1 MANKFEIVRM
11 KPGQQADV
19 AAVANSAFGFGGE
32 GSMDFMR
39 DWPYLWNDER
49 ADNYWLAVADGKIVA
64 CVGSYPLT
72 VRVAG
77 ASFRSACVGQV
88 GTLPEW
94 RGQGAMSAIL
104 RAVTA
109 EMDGGEY
116 DFTWLGGD
124 RQRYGRFGWA
134 FGGVKHWCTTNA
146 KYLPDPPDAS
156 TVRAMD
162 PKRDGEMIWQ
172 YTQSMPYAIG
182 FNRREFEQLLS
193 IRDVGG
199 VVSDGAWV
207 VFRGPMK
214 RPRVLLADGPT
225 DRVAALMAHLSQQAT
240 GENNPDGGIAF
251 EAGPYDSALAR
262 AALAH
267 YASMEQQQVGGF
279 RMCDMAGYFSRAC
292 GAVQPAIA
300 GGSDELS
307 LRNTDTGQAVRI
319 VCENG
324 KLSVDDHVGTDVRE
338 MTTTQLS
345 EVAFSMLPLDV
356 VLPGLVAD
364 SPLRALLRMPV
375 YLPFGFYAM

>member
-1 MANKFEIVRM
+1 MTNAFEVRQLTP
-11 KPGQQADV
+11 KELPTAVDV
-19 AAVANSAFGFGGE
+19 ANRAFGFSAE
-32 GSMDFMR
+32 GDMEFLR
-39 DWPYLWNDER
+39 DIPYVWNADR
-49 ADNYWLAVADGKIVA
+49 ADNTWA
-64 CVGSYPLT
+64 CFEGGEMIGVIGAYPFD
-72 VRVAG
+72 VKMAG
-77 ASFRSACVGQV
+77 VSFRSACVGQV

-94 RGQGAMSAIL
+94 RGRGAMSTIL

-109 EMDGGEY
+109 EMDTEC

-134 FGGVKHWCTTNA
+134 FGGVKHWYTTNTR
-146 KYLPDPPDAS
+146 YLPDPPDGS
-156 TVRAMD
+156 TVRPMD
-162 PKRDGEMIWQ
+162 PAVDGEMIWQ

-182 FNRREFEQLLS
+182 FNRREFDQLLS

-207 VFRGPMK
+207 VFRGPMT

-262 AALAH
+262 VALAH

-279 RMCDMAGYFSRAC
+279 RLCDMAGYFRRAC
-292 GAVQPAIA
+292 RAVEPTLV

-324 KLSVDDHVGTDVRE
+324 KLSVDDHVGADVRE

-345 EVAFSMLPLDV
+345 ELVFSMLPLDV
-356 VLPGLVAD
+356 VLPGLAAD
-364 SPLRALLRMPV
+364 SPLQALLRMPV

>member
-1 MANKFEIVRM
+1 MADNFEVVRM

-19 AAVANSAFGFGGE
+19 ADLVNTAFGFTGA

-39 DWPYLWNDER
+39 DLPYVWNDDR

-72 VRVAG
+72 VRMAG

-94 RGQGAMSAIL
+94 RRRGAMSTIL

-109 EMDGGEY
+109 EMDTEC

-124 RQRYGRFGWA
+124 RRRYGRFGWA
-134 FGGVKHWCTTNA
+134 FGGVKYTFGTNA
-146 KYLPDPPDAS
+146 KYLPAPPDGS

-162 PKRDGEMIWQ
+162 PRRDGEMIWQ

-182 FNRREFEQLLS
+182 FNRCEFDQLLS

-199 VVSDGAWV
+199 VVSDEAWV
-207 VFRGPMK
+207 VFRGPMTQ
-214 RPRVLLADGPT
+214 PRVLLADGPT
-225 DRVAALMAHLSQQAT
+225 DQVAALITHLSQQAT
-240 GENNPDGGIAF
+240 GDSNPNGGITF

-262 AALAH
+262 VALAH

-279 RMCDMAGYFSRAC
+279 RLCDMAGYFRCACRA
-292 GAVQPAIA
+292 VEPTLT

-307 LRNTDTGQAVRI
+307 LRNTDTGQAVRV

-324 KLSVDDHVGTDVRE
+324 KLSVDDHVGDDVHE
-338 MTTTQLS
+338 MATTQLS
-345 EVAFSMLPLDV
+345 ELVFSTLPLDV
-356 VLPGLVAD
+356 VLPGLAGD

>member
-1 MANKFEIVRM
+1 MADKFEIVRM

-19 AAVANSAFGFGGE
+19 AAVANAAFGLGGE
-32 GSMDFMR
+32 GSMDFLR
-39 DWPYLWNDER
+39 DWPYLWNDDR

-72 VRVAG
+72 VRMAG

-94 RGQGAMSAIL
+94 RGRGAMSTIL

-124 RQRYGRFGWA
+124 RMRYGRYGWA
-134 FGGVKHWCTTNA
+134 FGGVKYTFGTNA
-146 KYLPDPPDAS
+146 KYLPAPPDGS

-162 PKRDGEMIWQ
+162 PKGDGEMIWQ

-182 FNRREFEQLLS
+182 FNRCEFNQLLS

-199 VVSDGAWV
+199 VVSDEAWV
-207 VFRGPMK
+207 VFRGPMT

-240 GENNPDGGIAF
+240 GDKNTDGGIVF
-251 EAGPYDSALAR
+251 EAGPYDSALTR
-262 AALAH
+262 VALAH

-279 RMCDMAGYFSRAC
+279 RLCDMAGYFRRAC
-292 GAVQPAIA
+292 RAVEPTLA

-324 KLSVDDHVGTDVRE
+324 KLSVDDHVGADVRE
-338 MTTTQLS
+338 MSTTQLS
-345 EVAFSMLPLDV
+345 ELAFSTLPLDA
-356 VLPGLVAD
+356 VLPVLAAD

-375 YLPFGFYAM
+375 YLPFGLYAM